1 MCYQP
6 PGTGICVTFSHLWWG
21 DASHAHTIYVANILW
36 GAWAILGC
44 LVGYYYRARIIPY
57 LSDISLTPYPN
68 PHLQTIRFILSTSAW
83 ISKTLLHICIIR
95 IWIGSNAE
103 IIHITFIPYHM
114 KFLLQ
119 QFFRPWNY
127 FHILCVPSYHSSK
140 ICVLVLSM
148 AYLCGFLLPVRPC
161 LKNFYFIYFL

>member
-1 MCYQP
+1 MTLHIRGAGKLSGRRYRCR
-6 PGTGICVTFSHLWWG
+6 CRCRCMEN
-21 DASHAHTIYVANILW
+21 DALHTIATRIFDAHAHTIYVANILW

-68 PHLQTIRFILSTSAW
+68 PHLQTIGFILSISAW
-83 ISKTLLHICIIR
+83 ISKTLLHMCIIR

-103 IIHITFIPYHM
+103 IIYITFIPYHM

-119 QFFRPWNY
+119 
-127 FHILCVPSYHSSK
+127 
-140 ICVLVLSM
+140 
-148 AYLCGFLLPVRPC
+148 
-161 LKNFYFIYFL
+161 